1 MKCFSSVFGCP
12 ALFFAHRLCLIELVE
27 LRQRLLERLVQ
38 GRQVLDNP
46 VTHLA
51 RPDDQAGASRLGH
64 QRDRN
69 VTRTEGDK
77 AALKGMMAVPVAVKA
92 FVDFLDA
99 HQTFFDRIVQ
109 RLQQTCATA
118 NLEGQGGGELIH
130 ELGYPQDLEEAL
142 MRFEVD
148 DVFHEDTPLCFMI
161 HIFCGMWYHFKDG
174 KLVANFM
181 TPFKINELAETNHAW
196 VERMGWHNKSTLEC
210 FALIASEV
218 GEAIEALLYCKGNE
232 AIGEE
237 LADIILRVSD
247 LAVDTGRDLDA
258 LVEAANPERNTLYA
272 SEELGEIMVDV
283 AHGINAC
290 RKDALG
296 EDFDRALGAIVVR
309 VMEFADRQEID
320 LKTALQAKM
329 DLNAMRGTRGRRI

>member
-1 MKCFSSVFGCP
+1 MSS
-12 ALFFAHRLCLIELVE
+12 
-27 LRQRLLERLVQ
+27 
-38 GRQVLDNP
+38 
-46 VTHLA
+46 
-51 RPDDQAGASRLGH
+51 
-64 QRDRN
+64 
-69 VTRTEGDK
+69 
-77 AALKGMMAVPVAVKA
+77 LK
-92 FVDFLDA
+92 L
-99 HQTFFDRIVQ
+99 
-109 RLQQTCATA
+109 
-118 NLEGQGGGELIH
+118 
-130 ELGYPQDLEEAL
+130 
-142 MRFEVD
+142 
-148 DVFHEDTPLCFMI
+148 
-161 HIFCGMWYHFKDG
+161 
-174 KLVANFM
+174 
-181 TPFKINELAETNHAW
+181 NELAETNYAW

-247 LAVDTGRDLDA
+247 LAVDTGRDIDKLA
-258 LVEAANPERNTLYA
+258 EEASPERNTLYA

-290 RKDALG
+290 RNGALG

-320 LKTALQAKM
+320 LKAAIQAKM